1 MVEVITEIY
10 IEAPI
15 AICFDMARDIDIHT
29 KTVWKHTREK
39 AVAGVTKG
47 LIQKGE
53 LVTFEAT
60 HFGVRQRL
68 TSKISEMVVPS
79 FFVDETQRGAFKSLR
94 HEHLFEKRGKGTL
107 MTDVLRFEAPL
118 GVLGWFAERVIL
130 KRYMRKFLEH
140 RNKQLKILAEQ
151 PENRLH
157 G

>member
-1 MVEVITEIY
+1 MVEVVTEIY
-10 IEAPI
+10 IDAPI
-15 AICFDMARDIDIHT
+15 EICFDLARDIDIHT

-39 AVAGVTKG
+39 AVEGVTSG

-68 TSKISEMVVPS
+68 TSKITEMDIPF
-79 FFVDETQRGAFKSLR
+79 FFVDETQKGAFKALR
-94 HEHLFEKRGKGTL
+94 HEHHFEKRDSGTL

-118 GVLGWFAERVIL
+118 GMLGWITERLIL
-130 KRYMRKFLEH
+130 KRYMRKFLDH
-140 RNKQLKILAEQ
+140 RNKQLKLWAEQ
-151 PENRLH
+151 PE